1 MTAKATAPPKT
12 KKSKII
18 KKMLGRA
25 AFDGSAVLFPGVEL
39 SAGVFM
45 GGAAAGAAGGGLVLG
60 EGSGPPGAAM
70 AGKEP
75 GATGP
80 ADGTGE
86 GVKLGAGTAGAMGG
100 LVEEGEREGTEGA
113 LGGETAGLG
122 ALGVGDGGA
131 GFIPAE
137 GGGRIPWE
145 GGFMPAGGI
154 GDGVGPPG

>member
-1 MTAKATAPPKT
+1 M
-12 KKSKII
+12 
-18 KKMLGRA
+18 A
-25 AFDGSAVLFPGVEL
+25 AGE
-39 SAGVFM
+39 FM
-45 GGAAAGAAGGGLVLG
+45 GGAAAGAPGGGLMFG
-60 EGSGPPGAAM
+60 EGRDPPGAGM
-70 AGKEP
+70 AGRVL

-122 ALGVGDGGA
+122 AVGVGDGGA
-131 GFIPAE
+131 GLIPAE
-137 GGGRIPWE
+137 GGGRVPGD
-145 GGFMPAGGI
+145 GGFIPVGGI

>member
-39 SAGVFM
+39 SAGEFM
-45 GGAAAGAAGGGLVLG
+45 GGAAAGAAGGRLVLG
-60 EGSGPPGAAM
+60 EGRVPPGAAM

-86 GVKLGAGTAGAMGG
+86 GAAWSGNCWSDGRP
-100 LVEEGEREGTEGA
+100 VEEGEEKVQKGHWVVKLQGWA
-113 LGGETAGLG
+113 H
-122 ALGVGDGGA
+122 
-131 GFIPAE
+131 
-137 GGGRIPWE
+137 WE
-145 GGFMPAGGI
+145 
-154 GDGVGPPG
+154 